1 MLIFSLNVWN
11 NIAISNTRDGQSPKK
26 GDNKTQTDS
35 TQKKNDDE
43 KESGKQEVQRVPTNA
58 FDSYKNKV
66 SNIEIYST
74 NYGILGQNVAATSNA
89 DKVGGFWPRDSKNAY
104 IFGGGLWIGA
114 KKGLSQPIQ
123 IYQS

>member
-1 MLIFSLNVWN
+1 MSGITLQFPIQETDKV
-11 NIAISNTRDGQSPKK
+11 QK

-89 DKVGGFWPRDSKNAY
+89 DKVGGFW
-104 IFGGGLWIGA
+104 GLETLKMLTFLEVVCGLVL
-114 KKGLSQPIQ
+114 KKG
-123 IYQS
+123 